1 MARREV
7 TEFYRVLPSF
17 TEFYQSRH
25 RVWCWLLGLL
35 PGYYRRSCPIFVVDS
50 FLRSDDELGRVTNG
64 RSTSCCCCCCCCCC
78 FSFFLCVCVCVLYF
92 YAFAF
97 SWALLSSCISQIRR
111 LTTQKEGPQRDTEEK
126 KQTKEMDGDVDG
138 GVVNIRFPD
147 ARTSIGR
154 ISFFFAFIFSW
165 IERFFL

>member
-1 MARREV
+1 MLLIRSLGPTTNLDASRTV
-7 TEFYRVLPSF
+7 DPRVVVVVVVVVVVFLSF
-17 TEFYQSRH
+17 
-25 RVWCWLLGLL
+25 
-35 PGYYRRSCPIFVVDS
+35 
-50 FLRSDDELGRVTNG
+50 
-64 RSTSCCCCCCCCCC
+64 
-78 FSFFLCVCVCVLYF
+78 CVCVCVLYF

-154 ISFFFAFIFSW
+154 ISFFLPSFSA
-165 IERFFL
+165 ESRGFFL